1 MERFC
6 GLEGSWEQLHQ
17 SGKKKKKKKKKLF
30 QRERCGISQTWHMK
44 KHTSGGGFITI
55 IRTFNMKII
64 LPFPPPRFGIICLS
78 DVIAFMGYSHSQIS
92 KHIVFIQLNARTRQ
106 FSGGSGGNT
115 QPLICVSLLDVVPIE
130 S

>member
-1 MERFC
+1 
-6 GLEGSWEQLHQ
+6 
-17 SGKKKKKKKKKLF
+17 
-30 QRERCGISQTWHMK
+30 MK